1 MIPFASQ
8 RGGGGDLATHLQN
21 EADNEQVEIAHIRG
35 AVADDLHGAFA
46 EWELQAHCLTK
57 CQKYLYSL
65 SINPWTKV
73 NGQMSRD
80 QYMDYIDR
88 VEQKL
93 GLEDQP
99 RAVVFHKKEGRE
111 HAHVVWSRIDA
122 EQGKAVQLSFDR
134 EKLMKVTREF
144 ARDHDLILPDGYEPD
159 QKEKNK
165 QNSLYEQHQQN
176 ETGRS
181 KEERMAEIT
190 KAWHRADSAKGFV
203 NALADMGY
211 ILAQGDRPYVVVDL
225 HGHTSALPRM
235 IDDKLVRAKDVAAF
249 LKNDY
254 PTELLPTVDEA
265 RQIAA
270 KQREQFKQH
279 NDLEQWAKKYEDLK
293 QAHRERRRPLEAEG
307 PKLAER
313 IAREKAAL
321 IQKQDAE
328 GKLFEQKIA
337 SEEQAITDKRARFKP
352 QGLALF
358 LGRVTG
364 VEYARKKLH
373 EYQDK
378 KRHGEQV
385 TEFEALSNAHKRE
398 TRLQERV
405 HKAHEHDIERRL
417 KNLAKVEARECAALD
432 AKFKR
437 EQSRDIQKQFDR
449 AEAVNLREHFRDA
462 AGQMRGSREDDT
474 VGARDIPDIAA
485 QFEKAAGTTQENAR
499 TETEGK
505 KDIPNLTAEFDK
517 ASGADQE
524 DSDTGGDDDIAPS
537 HDNNRGSRSRR
548 SRRPRRGR
556 DRGR

>member
-99 RAVVFHKKEGRE
+99 RAVVFHIKEGRE

-165 QNSLYEQHQQN
+165 QNSLYEQHQQDQ
-176 ETGRS
+176 TGRT

-235 IDDKLVRAKDVAAF
+235 IDDKSVRAKDVAAF
-249 LKNDY
+249 LKTDY
-254 PTELLPTVDEA
+254 PTELLPTIDEA

-279 NDLEQWAKKYEDLK
+279 NDLEQWAKKYETLK
-293 QAHRERRRPLEAEG
+293 KDQLERRKPLEVERS
-307 PKLAER
+307 KLAER
-313 IAREKAAL
+313 IAKEKAAL
-321 IQKQDAE
+321 IQKQDVE
-328 GKLFEQKIA
+328 SKWLEQKIA
-337 SEEQAITDKRARFKP
+337 SEEQAIAEKRSRFNP

-364 VEYARKKLH
+364 VEFARKKLH
-373 EYQDK
+373 EYRDK
-378 KRHGEQV
+378 KRHAEQAN
-385 TEFEALSNAHKRE
+385 EFEALANTHRQE
-398 TRLQERV
+398 TKLQNRV
-405 HKAHEHDIERRL
+405 HQAMEHDLDRCL
-417 KNLAKVEARECAALD
+417 KNLTKIDARELAALD
-432 AKFKR
+432 TKFKR
-437 EQSRDIQKQFDR
+437 EQSRDIQRQFER

-462 AGQMRGSREDDT
+462 AGQVRGSREEAQG
-474 VGARDIPDIAA
+474 GANDIPNLAA
-485 QFEKAAGTTQENAR
+485 DFDKAAGSTEKGRQEDG
-499 TETEGK
+499 EGK
-505 KDIPNLTAEFDK
+505 KDIPNLTAEFDR
-517 ASGADQE
+517 ASGADQ
-524 DSDTGGDDDIAPS
+524 DDGDTGGDDDNGPR
-537 HDNNRGSRSRR
+537 HDNNRSSRPRR

>member
-35 AVADDLHGAFA
+35 AVAHDLHGAFA

-93 GLEDQP
+93 GLENQP
-99 RAVVFHKKEGRE
+99 RAVVFHIKEGRE

-176 ETGRS
+176 QTGRT

-190 KAWHRADSAKGFV
+190 QAWRCADSAKGFV

-235 IDDKLVRAKDVAAF
+235 IDDRSVRARDVAAF

-254 PTELLPTVDEA
+254 PSELLPTVDEA
-265 RQIAA
+265 RDIAA
-270 KQREQFKQH
+270 KQRAEFKQ
-279 NDLEQWAKKYEDLK
+279 NSDLEKWAKKYEDLK
-293 QAHRERRRPLEAEG
+293 QAHRERRKPLEAEG
-307 PKLAER
+307 SKLAER

-328 GKLFEQKIA
+328 GKFFEQKIA
-337 SEEQAITDKRARFKP
+337 SEEKAIADKRARFNP

-364 VEYARKKLH
+364 VEYARKMLH

-378 KRHGEQV
+378 KRHAGQV
-385 TEFEALSNAHKRE
+385 NEFEALSNAHKRE
-398 TRLQERV
+398 ARLQNRV
-405 HKAHEHDIERRL
+405 HQALEHDIERRL
-417 KNLAKVEARECAALD
+417 KNLAKVEAREFAALD

-437 EQSRDIQKQFDR
+437 EQSRDIQKQFE
-449 AEAVNLREHFRDA
+449 ANEAVNIREHFRDA
-462 AGQMRGSREDDT
+462 AGQARGAREEGT
-474 VGARDIPDIAA
+474 GGARDIPDLAA
-485 QFEKAAGTTQENAR
+485 DFDKAAGTNQEKAR

-524 DSDTGGDDDIAPS
+524 DSDTGGDDDRGPS
-537 HDNNRGSRSRR
+537 HDNSRSSRPRR

>member
-35 AVADDLHGAFA
+35 AVAHDLHGAFA

-93 GLEDQP
+93 GLKNQP
-99 RAVVFHKKEGRE
+99 RAVVFHIKEGRE

-176 ETGRS
+176 QTGRT
-181 KEERMAEIT
+181 KEERMTEIT
-190 KAWHRADSAKGFV
+190 QAWRRADSAKGFV

-235 IDDKLVRAKDVAAF
+235 IDDKSVRARDVAAF
-249 LKNDY
+249 LKYDY
-254 PTELLPTVDEA
+254 PSELLPTVDEA
-265 RQIAA
+265 RDIAA
-270 KQREQFKQH
+270 KQRAEFKQH
-279 NDLEQWAKKYEDLK
+279 SDLEKWAKKYEDLK
-293 QAHRERRRPLEAEG
+293 QAHRERRKPLEAEG

-328 GKLFEQKIA
+328 GKFLEQKIA
-337 SEEQAITDKRARFKP
+337 SEEQAIADKRARFNP
-352 QGLALF
+352 QGLAAF
-358 LGRVTG
+358 LGRVSG
-364 VEYARKKLH
+364 VEFARKKLH

-378 KRHGEQV
+378 KRHAGQAK
-385 TEFEALSNAHKRE
+385 EFEALSNAHKRE
-398 TRLQERV
+398 TRLQQRV
-405 HKAHEHDIERRL
+405 HQALEHDIERRL
-417 KNLAKVEARECAALD
+417 KNLAKVEAREISALD

-437 EQSRDIQKQFDR
+437 EQSRDIQKQFEGS
-449 AEAVNLREHFRDA
+449 EALNIREHFREA
-462 AGQMRGSREDDT
+462 AGQVRGGREEST
-474 VGARDIPDIAA
+474 GGARDKPDLAA
-485 QFEKAAGTTQENAR
+485 QFEKAAGANQEKAR
-499 TETEGK
+499 TEAEGK
-505 KDIPNLTAEFDK
+505 KDLPNLTAEFDK

-524 DSDTGGDDDIAPS
+524 DGDTGGDDDNAPS
-537 HDNNRGSRSRR
+537 HDNNRSSRPRR